1 MHDSWKS
8 RMELYMLNRQNER
21 MILESVESGPLIWP
35 SIVENGVTRPKKYS
49 KLSATEAL
57 QVDCDIKAT
66 NIILQ
71 GLPPEVYALV
81 SNHKVAKELLER
93 IQLLMQ
99 GTLLTKQERECK
111 LYDEFDKIHADE
123 SQQYSTH
130 QSSTPLSITYPSN
143 EYQSSIHHNIYS
155 PSSSIPHLE
164 YAPSVDQQSEFS
176 QQESGLI
183 VPVFQKGDDPI
194 DAINHMM
201 SFLTAVVT
209 SRYPTTNNQ
218 LRNSSNPRQQ
228 ATINNGRVTL
238 QPIQGRQTSVAA
250 GTSRTYTPGASG
262 NNSGKPRTVI
272 CYNCKGEGHMSK
284 QCTKPKRKRD
294 DSWFKD
300 KVLLVQAQASGQIL
314 HEEEL
319 AFLADPGIPEGQAT
333 QTVITHNA
341 AYQADDLDAYDSD
354 CDELNTAKVALMANL
369 SHYGSDALSEVH
381 NHDNVNNDMTNQVVQ
396 AMPSSEQSN
405 VVNHSETEIT
415 SDSNIIPYSQYLI
428 ESQQVAVQNSNSS
441 AQQDDLI
448 LSVIEQLKTQ
458 VVHCTKTNL
467 ENKSVN
473 DTLTAELE
481 RYKEQVK
488 VLKEGQNVDLK
499 SQDNVSDSCAQSV
512 EIDHLKRT
520 LSEHLKEKES
530 LLQTVTL
537 LKNDFKKEE
546 SRNLDR
552 EIALEKQI
560 KHLDNIIFKRDQ
572 SAQTVHMLTKPQ
584 FFYDNT
590 TKQALGFQNPF
601 YLKKAQQLEPMLYV
615 GDIIQKTNPIVIPDS
630 EETLTLAEESRSKML
645 LKHKDNMMQEKIKQI
660 DTTPIDYAALNKL
673 YKDFETRF
681 VPQTELSAEQAFWS
695 HNSVSSSEPDL
706 SDRPTNVEVPKELPK
721 VSMVNTSLKKLK
733 YHLANFDVVVKERT
747 TPTAITEGTWGFEH
761 TKACFRDE
769 IIPFVKALKDLFSTF
784 NQQLVDELAEVQN
797 VFYQMEQ
804 AVEQHRVES
813 KTFEVKMN
821 QALNENERLLEQ
833 VMSKDIVNLIVNSS
847 MDFAS
852 VNVHECEKCLKL
864 ETELQKDFV
873 EKEIY
878 DKLFKRFTTLEKHC
892 ISLEVDT
899 QLNQEIFQ
907 RDNSISNQSAPSFD
921 QLFELNELKAQSQ
934 EKDMVIKKLKERI
947 KSLSGNMDK
956 DKIKQDLEEIET
968 INIEL
973 DHRVT
978 KLIAENEH
986 LKQTYK
992 QLYDSIKP
1000 ARVRS
1005 KEQCADLT
1013 NQVNLKS
1020 VEISDLNA
1028 CLQEKVLVITTL
1040 KDELRKLKGKD
1051 LANNEVTHH
1060 PSDPE
1065 INTEPIT
1072 PKLLNK
1078 RSAHSAYIKHTQ
1090 EEAAVL
1096 RDLVDHIKANYPLD
1110 PTLES
1115 ACKYTKLIQ
1124 ELLSKISKTCPSINN
1139 SGEQLVAVTPMNKV
1153 KRVRFT
1159 EPVTSS
1165 RNTITKK
1172 ASTSNLASN
1181 KPMLSSTGVK
1191 PSTSASGSQP
1201 SGNTKKDK
1209 ILQTQS
1215 STQMNKVEAH
1225 PRKVKSSLKNKDHVV
1240 APKGTAHVQH
1250 SKLNANSE
1258 LKCVKCNGCML
1269 SDNHDLCVLDYINNV
1284 NARAKSKSAKKQTKR
1299 KVWKPTGKMFTTIG
1313 YIWRPTG
1320 RTFTI
1325 VGNAC
1330 PLTRI
1335 TTTTEAPL
1343 RKPVVLDNETSKP
1356 AVTLVYSRKPRNS
1369 KTNVPVSKSKVL
1381 QSVSANKKE
1390 PSHPNCSWYLDFGC
1404 SKHMTGDRSQLTHF
1418 VNKFLGTIK
1427 FRNDHVEKILGYGD
1441 YQIRNVTIS
1450 RVYYVEGLGHNLF
1463 YVGYDRRML
1472 LYSLVKASKTKFPGL
1487 WHRVFSSETFGA
1499 ITNLARHGLVRGLL
1513 ARFEKDHL
1521 CMQSAMG
1528 KSKKKPHK
1536 PKSED
1541 TNQEKLSKDE
1551 APDSIIKF
1559 FKMIQVR
1566 LKVLSDESDTD
1577 NETVATACYTQNRS
1591 IIRLRHGKTPYELLH
1606 DKLPDLSFF
1615 HVIGALCYPTNDSEN
1630 LGKLQPKADIDFDEL
1645 TTMASEHSSSGP
1657 ALHEMTPATIS
1668 SGLVPN
1674 PPPSTLF
1681 VPPSRT
1687 DWDILFQPLFDE
1699 LLNPPSS
1706 VDRPAPEVIAPI
1718 AEVVAPEP
1726 AASTGSPS
1734 STTVDQDA
1742 PSPSNSQ
1749 TTPKTQSPVIPND
1762 VEEDNHDLDVAHM
1775 NNDPFFGIPIPE
1787 NDSEASSSLDVIPT
1801 IVHTAAP
1808 NSEHVTKW
1816 TKDHP
1821 LDNIIGE
1828 LERPVSTR
1836 LQLHE
1841 QALFCYYDA
1850 FLTSVEP
1857 KNYKDAL
1864 TQACWIE
1871 AMQEELNEFE
1881 RLEVWELVPRPD
1893 KVMVITLKW
1902 IYKVKLDEL
1911 GGILKNKAR
1920 LVARGYRQE
1929 EGIDFEESF
1938 APVSRLDAIR
1948 IFLAYAA
1955 HMNMIVY
1962 QMDVK
1967 TAFLNGILREEV
1979 YVSQPDGFVDQ
1990 DNLNHVYKL
1999 KKALYGL
2006 KQAPRAWYDLL
2017 SKFLLF

>member
-1 MHDSWKS
+1 MTTLADKSLLSGGDNKPPMLEKHLYDSWKS
-8 RMELYMLNRQNER
+8 IMELYMMNRPHGR
-21 MILESVESGPLIWP
+21 MILASVEKGPLVWP
-35 SIVENGVTRPKKYS
+35 SITVDGVTRLKEY
-49 KLSATEAL
+49 TELTPAEAI
-57 QVDCDIKAT
+57 QADCDIKAI
-66 NIILQ
+66 NIIHRKAFQ
-71 GLPPEVYALV
+71 Q
-81 SNHKVAKELLER
+81 NLL
-93 IQLLMQ
+93 LL
-99 GTLLTKQERECK
+99 
-111 LYDEFDKIHADE
+111 
-123 SQQYSTH
+123 
-130 QSSTPLSITYPSN
+130 
-143 EYQSSIHHNIYS
+143 
-155 PSSSIPHLE
+155 
-164 YAPSVDQQSEFS
+164 
-176 QQESGLI
+176 
-183 VPVFQKGDDPI
+183 
-194 DAINHMM
+194 
-201 SFLTAVVT
+201 
-209 SRYPTTNNQ
+209 
-218 LRNSSNPRQQ
+218 
-228 ATINNGRVTL
+228 
-238 QPIQGRQTSVAA
+238 
-250 GTSRTYTPGASG
+250 TYTPGASG
-262 NNSGKPRTVI
+262 INSGKQRTII
-272 CYNCKGEGHMSK
+272 CYNCNREGHMSK

-560 KHLDNIIFKRDQ
+560 KHLDNIVFKRDQ

-921 QLFELNELKAQSQ
+921 QLFKLNELKAQSQ

-956 DKIKQDLEEIET
+956 DKIKQDLKEIET

-973 DHRVT
+973 DHR
-978 KLIAENEH
+978 
-986 LKQTYK
+986 
-992 QLYDSIKP
+992 
-1000 ARVRS
+1000 
-1005 KEQCADLT
+1005 
-1013 NQVNLKS
+1013 
-1020 VEISDLNA
+1020 
-1028 CLQEKVLVITTL
+1028 EKVLVITTL

-1051 LANNEVTHH
+1051 LAKNEVTHH

-1090 EEAAVL
+1090 EEAAIL
-1096 RDLVDHIKANYPLD
+1096 RDLVDHIQANYPLD

-1115 ACKYTKLIQ
+1115 AY
-1124 ELLSKISKTCPSINN
+1124 
-1139 SGEQLVAVTPMNKV
+1139 
-1153 KRVRFT
+1153 
-1159 EPVTSS
+1159 
-1165 RNTITKK
+1165 
-1172 ASTSNLASN
+1172 
-1181 KPMLSSTGVK
+1181 
-1191 PSTSASGSQP
+1191 
-1201 SGNTKKDK
+1201 
-1209 ILQTQS
+1209 
-1215 STQMNKVEAH
+1215 
-1225 PRKVKSSLKNKDHVV
+1225 HVV
-1240 APKGTAHVQH
+1240 APKGTKVMKVSLLEYSFEYAYR
-1250 SKLNANSE
+1250 SSLRICRYTKEKLTYRNIG
-1258 LKCVKCNGCML
+1258 NGEP
-1269 SDNHDLCVLDYINNV
+1269 
-1284 NARAKSKSAKKQTKR
+1284 KSATDDQIAFFSDEDEPEVDLGNILNSYT
-1299 KVWKPTGKMFTTIG
+1299 VPTT
-1313 YIWRPTG
+1313 P
-1320 RTFTI
+1320 
-1325 VGNAC
+1325 N
-1330 PLTRI
+1330 TRI
-1335 TTTTEAPL
+1335 
-1343 RKPVVLDNETSKP
+1343 
-1356 AVTLVYSRKPRNS
+1356 
-1369 KTNVPVSKSKVL
+1369 
-1381 QSVSANKKE
+1381 
-1390 PSHPNCSWYLDFGC
+1390 H
-1404 SKHMTGDRSQLTHF
+1404 
-1418 VNKFLGTIK
+1418 
-1427 FRNDHVEKILGYGD
+1427 
-1441 YQIRNVTIS
+1441 
-1450 RVYYVEGLGHNLF
+1450 
-1463 YVGYDRRML
+1463 
-1472 LYSLVKASKTKFPGL
+1472 
-1487 WHRVFSSETFGA
+1487 
-1499 ITNLARHGLVRGLL
+1499 
-1513 ARFEKDHL
+1513 
-1521 CMQSAMG
+1521 
-1528 KSKKKPHK
+1528 
-1536 PKSED
+1536 
-1541 TNQEKLSKDE
+1541 
-1551 APDSIIKF
+1551 
-1559 FKMIQVR
+1559 
-1566 LKVLSDESDTD
+1566 
-1577 NETVATACYTQNRS
+1577 
-1591 IIRLRHGKTPYELLH
+1591 
-1606 DKLPDLSFF
+1606 
-1615 HVIGALCYPTNDSEN
+1615 
-1630 LGKLQPKADIDFDEL
+1630 
-1645 TTMASEHSSSGP
+1645 
-1657 ALHEMTPATIS
+1657 
-1668 SGLVPN
+1668 
-1674 PPPSTLF
+1674 
-1681 VPPSRT
+1681 
-1687 DWDILFQPLFDE
+1687 
-1699 LLNPPSS
+1699 
-1706 VDRPAPEVIAPI
+1706 
-1718 AEVVAPEP
+1718 
-1726 AASTGSPS
+1726 
-1734 STTVDQDA
+1734 
-1742 PSPSNSQ
+1742 
-1749 TTPKTQSPVIPND
+1749 
-1762 VEEDNHDLDVAHM
+1762 
-1775 NNDPFFGIPIPE
+1775 
-1787 NDSEASSSLDVIPT
+1787 
-1801 IVHTAAP
+1801 
-1808 NSEHVTKW
+1808 
-1816 TKDHP
+1816 KDHP
-1821 LDNIIGE
+1821 ITNVIGDVNSSIQTRRMTKPTSKKGIAKALSDSSWVE
-1828 LERPVSTR
+1828 AIQKEFLQFKLQQVWILVDFPIGKKAIRTKWVIRNKKDERG
-1836 LQLHE
+1836 
-1841 QALFCYYDA
+1841 
-1850 FLTSVEP
+1850 
-1857 KNYKDAL
+1857 
-1864 TQACWIE
+1864 I
-1871 AMQEELNEFE
+1871 
-1881 RLEVWELVPRPD
+1881 
-1893 KVMVITLKW
+1893 VIR
-1902 IYKVKLDEL
+1902 
-1911 GGILKNKAR
+1911 NKAR
-1920 LVARGYRQE
+1920 LVAQGHRQV
-1929 EGIDFEESF
+1929 EG
-1938 APVSRLDAIR
+1938 
-1948 IFLAYAA
+1948 FL
-1955 HMNMIVY
+1955 VY

-1967 TAFLNGILREEV
+1967 GALLYGSIEKEV
-1979 YVSQPDGFVDQ
+1979 SVTQPPGFKDP
-1990 DNLNHVYKL
+1990 DHSDKVYKVV
-1999 KKALYGL
+1999 KALYGL
-2006 KQAPRAWYDLL
+2006 HQAPRAWYETLANYLVGNRFKRGKIDQTLFIKKQKGDILLVQVYVDDIIFGSTNKELCTALEKLMKDTFKMSSRITNVKSASTPVDLEKPL
-2017 SKFLLF
+2017 VKDGDADDVDVHLYRSTIGFLMYLTTSRPDIIYLNGKPTLGLWYSRDSLFELVAYTDSDYAGVTQDRKSTTGGCQFLGNRLISWQCKKQTVVATSTTEAEYVAAASCCGQESKTSRHVKRGRDTKIPQSSGPPVKVGDEAVHEELGDIMERDATTASSLEAEHDSGNINKTQSMATLTESNPQGTNSGSGPRVKKLEQIIKTSQDRRRAKVVISDDDEAEEDTSNQGRSLIEELDLDAGISLVPPHAADQGRFDDTQISDHPEEKLGVFSGATVLADVARRRRSVENVQTYIRRRREKRVQVQMSVDEELAKKVFEEEQARLMLKNRKARLKAEQEQEMVDFETALELQKQLDEREEVAAKVNEAHDIDWSDPVVLRYHTLQNRPFSVAEVRKNMCLYLKNQGGYKMSHFKGMSYEDIRPIFERVWDQNQAFIPMGSEIEKEVMKRSGFDLQQESLKLVEEEIVQQDCHTRQFSEI